1 MNRYRLTPVLIER
14 IARLKIVFFDFDG
27 VFTDN
32 HVYVFDDGKE
42 AVRCSRGDG
51 LGLRR
56 LERVG
61 VEPHVVSTE
70 SNPVVGVRCRK
81 MNIKFSQGIADKTIE
96 IGRLLAERGFDL
108 SEAAFLGNDINDL
121 PCLKIVGVPA
131 VVQDAHPDVLAS
143 ALYRTDIV
151 GGQGAVR
158 EFCDLIADLREAQT
172 QS

>member
-96 IGRLLAERGFDL
+96 IGR
-108 SEAAFLGNDINDL
+108 
-121 PCLKIVGVPA
+121 
-131 VVQDAHPDVLAS
+131 
-143 ALYRTDIV
+143 
-151 GGQGAVR
+151 
-158 EFCDLIADLREAQT
+158 
-172 QS
+172 